1 MIMEENDAFSAT
13 QKELRDELT
22 KLEKGEAELIDID
35 QLDQE
40 LENTFNV
47 GKKRKIQELERTTT
61 VLSLLSPKQ
70 A

>member
-1 MIMEENDAFSAT
+1 MEENDAFSAT